1 MKKPFVIVLLII
13 PILSLISFS
22 EAVADYFTSGNVFRF
37 YNEIANG
44 VKRTNEISIV
54 AVNKAGGRT
63 TSTALCKVKDDAG
76 KYIFTYK
83 YKFALDSNFWYSDIM
98 NEMQIAETPA
108 VDVNVEVISEMLAYP
123 LEPVVGDTL
132 QPARG
137 SSRTMG
143 KSTTSEAKY
152 TVINRKVVRKESVTV
167 PAGTFSAFMVESKAV
182 SETISDYGPMGR
194 FSNMTVKTIT
204 EWYVPGKGVVKSTV
218 VAVTGAQTME
228 LL

>member
-22 EAVADYFTSGNVFRF
+22 EAVADYFTSGNVIRF
-37 YNEIANG
+37 SNEIANG

-76 KYIFTYK
+76 KYIFSYK
-83 YKFALDSNFWYSDIM
+83 YKFALDSSFWYSDIM

-167 PAGTFSAFMVESKAV
+167 PAGTFSAFVVESKAV

-194 FSNMTVKTIT
+194 YSNMTVKTIT

-218 VAVTGAQTME
+218 VTVTGAQTLEM
-228 LL
+228 L

>member
-1 MKKPFVIVLLII
+1 MKKSFVIVLLII

-22 EAVADYFTSGNVFRF
+22 EAVADYFTSGNVIRF
-37 YNEIANG
+37 SNEIANG

-76 KYIFTYK
+76 KYIFSYK
-83 YKFALDSNFWYSDIM
+83 YKFALDSNFWYSDIL

-167 PAGTFSAFMVESKAV
+167 PAGTFSAFVVESKAV

-194 FSNMTVKTIT
+194 YSNMTVKTIT
-204 EWYVPGKGVVKSTV
+204 EWYVPGKGLVKSTV
-218 VAVTGAQTME
+218 VTVTGAQTLEM
-228 LL
+228 L

>member
-1 MKKPFVIVLLII
+1 MKKSFVIVLLII

-22 EAVADYFTSGNVFRF
+22 EAVADYFTSGNVIRF
-37 YNEIANG
+37 SNEIANG

-76 KYIFTYK
+76 KYIFSYK
-83 YKFALDSNFWYSDIM
+83 YKFALDSNFWYSDIL

-137 SSRTMG
+137 SSRTIG
-143 KSTTSEAKY
+143 KSTTSESKY
-152 TVINRKVVRKESVTV
+152 SVINRKVVRKESVTV
-167 PAGTFSAFMVESKAV
+167 PAGTFTAYVVESKAV

-204 EWYVPGKGVVKSTV
+204 EWFVPGKGVVKANAISV
-218 VAVTGAQTME
+218 PGAQILE

>member
-22 EAVADYFTSGNVFRF
+22 EAVADYFTSGNVIRF
-37 YNEIANG
+37 SNEIANG

-194 FSNMTVKTIT
+194 YSNMTVKTIT

-218 VAVTGAQTME
+218 VTVTGAQTLEM
-228 LL
+228 L

>member
-1 MKKPFVIVLLII
+1 MKKPFVVVVLLFA
-13 PILSLISFS
+13 ILGLSAFS
-22 EAVADYFTSGNVFRF
+22 EAVADYFTPGNVIRF
-37 YNEIANG
+37 SNEIAKG

-76 KYIFTYK
+76 KYLFTYK

-108 VDVNVEVISEMLAYP
+108 VDVNVEVISDMLAYP

-152 TVINRKVVRKESVTV
+152 TVINRKVERKESVTV
-167 PAGTFSAFMVESKAV
+167 PAGTFTAYVVESKAV

-194 FSNMTVKTIT
+194 FSNMTVKTVT
-204 EWYVPGKGVVKSTV
+204 EWFVPGKGVVKHINETV
-218 VAVTGAQTME
+218 QGQQT
-228 LL
+228 LILQ

>member
-22 EAVADYFTSGNVFRF
+22 EAVADYFTSGNVIRF
-37 YNEIANG
+37 SNEIANG